1 MATGRQVESGF
12 EEERL
17 GFRDQVGIFLGTR
30 EVGWLR
36 VREQILGAGG
46 SQGDV
51 STILGWRLHQEGA
64 EWKARGEWRKWL
76 DQEIRYLRAG
86 WRMGASHVL

>member
-1 MATGRQVESGF
+1 MAASRQVGF

-51 STILGWRLHQEGA
+51 SMILGWRLHQEGA

-76 DQEIRYLRAG
+76 DQEVRYLRAG
-86 WRMGASHVL
+86 WRKEAGHVL